1 MQAEKKDHMKD
12 ALQSR
17 RGKGLEIIIGMG
29 RDAGGNQGD
38 VDGRDGISGTREGE
52 SNYDSKRSD
61 LAPPPARSN
70 DGPLNNPE
78 PEMGSDRP
86 LQDKGKLSDMLSA
99 EGAHAPHPD
108 AIVAGQHEMAPGD
121 VPTMDDA
128 KAHFSQNMSEEDIK
142 DMADRKP
149 RSLMERARQHA
160 FAQKK
165 Q

>member
-1 MQAEKKDHMKD
+1 MQMEKKDYMKD

-17 RGKGLEIIIGMG
+17 RGKGLEVIIGVG
-29 RDAGGNQGD
+29 KGPGEGD
-38 VDGRDGISGTREGE
+38 VDGRDGISGTRDGE

-61 LAPPPARSN
+61 LAPPPAKS
-70 DGPLNNPE
+70 DVGTSGNPE
-78 PEMGSDRP
+78 REPGSNLP
-86 LQDKGKLSDMLSA
+86 AQDKGKLSDLLSA
-99 EGAHAPHPD
+99 EGEHPPHPD
-108 AIVAGQHEMAPGD
+108 MVIAGQHEMAPGD

-128 KAHFSQNMSEEDIK
+128 KAHFSQNMSESDIK